1 MLIERKGMMM
11 GKTKY
16 NVYMESQGVRYLLA
30 SFEDSTEAVEF
41 CEAHN
46 WSLTDENGFVWDL
59 DIAEINE

>member
-1 MLIERKGMMM
+1 M
-11 GKTKY
+11 KY
-16 NVYMESQGVRYLLA
+16 NVYIQSGGDARYLIA
-30 SFEDSTEAVEF
+30 TFEDSAEAVEF